1 VAAIK
6 PTNAENASTFA
17 PITFETAE
25 VVFSSSETIPT
36 SGWREQQMPVQDLF
50 EAETSASR
58 ERKTAWV
65 RFEFDAAQLG
75 PAPLALTINAT
86 SERFISFINGQE
98 IYRNFIEPTDRNFA
112 SFQPYLI
119 PIDARSLKA
128 GKNSLVLRLESEIF
142 WTVLINGVA
151 LGSDQA
157 VRPNYETHYFM
168 QFQGPQLVN
177 AILGTMTVLV
187 FMFWL
192 VRPNE
197 VVFGWLAAVGLCW
210 FARNIHY
217 SLLRA
222 PIDPKWIWEIALNA
236 TFLLLFTF
244 TGFGTNFY
252 NLKNKTK
259 IMRFTLAFTALVI
272 CSRYLLLHF
281 EQSDLASNLA
291 TVPASIGISYIY
303 AKESW
308 RNPTAENI
316 IMLATVILAFGFAYH
331 DFALLA
337 GLETGFDFQIMPYAS
352 LIVFFAFS
360 FALGRRLLGAFSLE
374 ENMTSILAL
383 RVDAATNKLAASE
396 GARRNL
402 EVLNAVTLERDR
414 MMREIHD
421 GIGSSLVTALAV
433 AERQNADTNAIGA
446 LKNALVELRVAVDS
460 LEPFGG
466 DLATLLA
473 SLRYRIEP
481 DLNKAGLTFD
491 WQVDSVPE
499 LEWLD
504 AVNALHIMRL
514 FQQAVSN
521 IVEHANA
528 SKITV
533 SCASEFLEGKSGIR
547 IQIKDNGSGFV
558 YNEDK
563 IGHGLNNMQARAEAL
578 HANLKV
584 ESALNRGTLISL
596 WLPQQR
602 SSVAGSSTPTQ
613 H

>member
-1 VAAIK
+1 MLIMPARADNK
-6 PTNAENASTFA
+6 STTNSIIFDNV
-17 PITFETAE
+17 E
-25 VVFSSSETIPT
+25 VVYSNATTIPET
-36 SGWREQQMPVQDLF
+36 GWRAQKMPLQDLF
-50 EAETSASR
+50 EADTSVSR

-65 RFEFDAAQLG
+65 RFKFDTAQLG
-75 PAPLALTINAT
+75 TAPLALTINTT
-86 SERFISFINGQE
+86 SERFITYLNGAE
-98 IYRNFIEPTDRNFA
+98 IFRNFTNPADRNFA

-119 PIDARSLKA
+119 PIELSTLVADS
-128 GKNSLVLRLESEIF
+128 NILVLRLESEIF

-151 LGSDQA
+151 LGSDQS
-157 VRPNYETHYFM
+157 VRPSYNSHYFM

-177 AILGTMTVLV
+177 AILGAMTALV
-187 FMFWL
+187 FLFWL

-197 VVFGWLAAVGLCW
+197 TVFGWLAAVGVCW

-217 SLLRA
+217 SLLYS

-259 IMRFTLAFTALVI
+259 IMRFTFGFTALVI
-272 CSRYLLLHF
+272 LSRYLLLHF

-308 RNPTAENI
+308 RNPTSENI
-316 IMLATVILAFGFAYH
+316 VMLATVILAFGFAYH

-337 GLETGFDFQIMPYAS
+337 GLETGIDFQIMPYAS
-352 LIVFFAFS
+352 LIVFLAFS
-360 FALGRRLLGAFSLE
+360 FALGRRLLAAFSLE
-374 ENMTSILAL
+374 ENMTLIMTQ
-383 RVDAATNKLAASE
+383 RVEAATKKLAASE

-433 AERQNADTNAIGA
+433 AERQKAGADAVGA
-446 LKNALVELRVAVDS
+446 LKNALIELRVAVDS

-466 DLATLLA
+466 DLTTLLA

-491 WQVDSVPE
+491 WQVEIVPE
-499 LEWLD
+499 LKWLD
-504 AVNALHIMRL
+504 AVNALHVMRL

-521 IVEHANA
+521 IVEHAQA
-528 SKITV
+528 SIITV
-533 SCASEFLEGKSGIR
+533 KCASDYSENKAGIS
-547 IQIKDNGSGFV
+547 ITVKDNGVGFA
-558 YNEDK
+558 YDENK
-563 IGHGLNNMQARAEAL
+563 IGHGLNNMRARSEAL
-578 HANLKV
+578 HGNLKI
-584 ESALNRGTLISL
+584 ESSINQGTQVSL
-596 WLPQQR
+596 WLPLER
-602 SSVAGSSTPTQ
+602 PSISTESSLPTF
-613 H
+613 